1 MKSALVSIKIL
12 TSMLKI
18 ISLTMCILG
27 GEVIY
32 ACNPMENPQE
42 ERLYALLDGINGWIG
57 TENDIWLGGNVH
69 HIKLEFTSSEVE
81 KNFYDLW
88 YEVGATPTVMNLSK
102 KMKAAPCLYAIG
114 TLVQTK
120 SKLTSEDMPSEEN
133 YPTLRIRHWFVVVPY
148 LLSKNPLV
156 EGQPLEVDIKQHL
169 PQNDVSK
176 DLSIKSS
183 KKHEYSVTN
192 ANTEPIKDIHQHVGL
207 YPVIG
212 METESK
218 EVVVLLSGCTEHPL
232 QCKVQFKSKGEEL
245 KFFQKDNQ
253 QKIDDAQRMGITPI
267 FYLIGRYDMKN
278 KEFIADK
285 FLHEEEIMQEMAH

>member
-1 MKSALVSIKIL
+1 
-12 TSMLKI
+12 MLKT

-27 GEVIY
+27 GEVVY

-69 HIKLEFTSSEVE
+69 HIKMEFISSEVK
-81 KNFYDLW
+81 KNFEDLW
-88 YEVGATPTVMNLSK
+88 YEVGATPTAMNLSK
-102 KMKAAPCLYAIG
+102 KMKAAPCLYVIG
-114 TLVQTK
+114 ALVQTK
-120 SKLTSEDMPSEEN
+120 SKLTSEDSEEN

-148 LLSKNPLV
+148 LLSKNELV

-169 PQNDVSK
+169 PQNDDSG

-183 KKHEYSVTN
+183 KNHEYSVTK

-218 EVVVLLSGCTEHPL
+218 EVVVLLSGSAEPPL

-245 KFFQKDNQ
+245 KFFQKNNQ

-267 FYLIGRYDMKN
+267 FYLIGRYDMIK

-285 FLHEEEIMQEMAH
+285 FLHEKEIMQEVAH

>member
-1 MKSALVSIKIL
+1 
-12 TSMLKI
+12 MLKI

-27 GEVIY
+27 GEVVY

-69 HIKLEFTSSEVE
+69 HIKMEFISSELE
-81 KNFYDLW
+81 KSFDDLR
-88 YEVGATPTVMNLSK
+88 YEVGATPTAMNQSE

-114 TLVQTK
+114 TLTLPK
-120 SKLTSEDMPSEEN
+120 SQQPAENKQSEEN
-133 YPTLRIRHWFVVVPY
+133 YLTLRIRHWFVVVPY
-148 LLSKNPLV
+148 LLSKNELV
-156 EGQPLEVDIKQHL
+156 EGQDLEVDIKQHL
-169 PQNDVSK
+169 PQNDVSR

-218 EVVVLLSGCTEHPL
+218 EVVVLLSGSAEHPL

-245 KFFQKDNQ
+245 KFFQKNNQ

-267 FYLIGRYDMKN
+267 FYLIGRYDMKK
-278 KEFIADK
+278 KEFIANK
-285 FLHEEEIMQEMAH
+285 FLHEKEIMQEMAH